1 MLKRLFISNYAL
13 IDKLELD
20 WLPGLTIITG
30 ETGAGKSIIIG
41 ALSLILGER
50 CDTKSVRDASRKTV
64 VEATFNISGFALKP
78 FFEQNDVEYFEEECI
93 VRREIAPGGRS
104 RAFIND
110 TPVNVSALKD
120 LATHLIDI
128 HSQHSNMLL
137 AKPAFQLSVIDS
149 IADNGALRDQYSEQY
164 TQLKAAE
171 KRLNQ
176 LRLVSEKSHTQED
189 YLRFQLQQLQEMNLS
204 EGEDIE
210 LENLQN
216 KLSNINDL
224 KEALWEV
231 ESRLNGDEQSTL
243 EQLTAVAARLEAT
256 EHALPET
263 TGMAQRVR
271 DAIVDLKDIAQTVG
285 HLQEDLNDDPAQL
298 ARVDD
303 RLHAIYSMERKHGVD
318 NVDALIQVQHRYE
331 QQLGDITHNDELIA
345 QLEETVTQLGQQA
358 EASALML
365 SESRRKVSR
374 SFAEKMQELAQK
386 LGMKNLQFKVDINH
400 TSLMET
406 GCDELEFKVAFNK
419 NQQPMPVKDTASG
432 GEISRVMLCIKTI
445 VAHTMQLPTIIFDE
459 VDTGVS
465 GDVAN
470 MVGDMMSDI
479 AQNIQVLTITHLPQ
493 VAAHGKHHKKV
504 VKTDNDTDSLTHVL
518 ELDDHEHVL
527 EIARMLSGKDL
538 NEAAIEN
545 AKSLIATNR

>member
-78 FFEQNDVEYFEEECI
+78 FFEQNDVEYFEDECI

-358 EASALML
+358 EATALML

-518 ELDDHEHVL
+518 ELDD
-527 EIARMLSGKDL
+527 
-538 NEAAIEN
+538 
-545 AKSLIATNR
+545 